1 MFRYLIFLDS
11 GANVQ
16 SIKENLMNA
25 IQSTVKSAV
34 SLKNKLPLNDKN
46 PTAQK
51 TKANN
56 QNGATESNTVSLA
69 TTDEKKRENRCHT
82 SDLQKRVAALLL
94 QSEQKSISELNNR
107 MNKHINTL
115 TDLLNSFPT
124 NDTKPLR
131 SSGFEQ
137 TKEIN

>member
-1 MFRYLIFLDS
+1 
-11 GANVQ
+11 
-16 SIKENLMNA
+16 MNA
-25 IQSTVKSAV
+25 IQSTVKNAV
-34 SLKNKLPLNDKN
+34 NLSNKLPLNDKN
-46 PTAQK
+46 STTQK

-56 QNGATESNTVSLA
+56 QNGATESNRVSLA

-124 NDTKPLR
+124 NDKKPLR

-137 TKEIN
+137 TKEKNKYSSFDD